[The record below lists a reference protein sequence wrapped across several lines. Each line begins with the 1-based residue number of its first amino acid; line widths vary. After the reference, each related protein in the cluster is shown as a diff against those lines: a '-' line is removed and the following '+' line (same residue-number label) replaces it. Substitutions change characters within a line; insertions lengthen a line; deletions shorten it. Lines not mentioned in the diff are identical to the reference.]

1 MGVFCLCF
9 QAELLF
15 YNSLCSRCRGVT
27 PGLLLDR
34 AKGHSE
40 FIQVCMGCWS
50 FRLRRHRQRAWMWS
64 ASFSYAPGNKRKK
77 YCRSSIQSHLGVL
90 YEKMLGVTNHKID
103 VTTTGFLGAM
113 LSACLVLDASENAD
127 FQCRLLI
134 LQGSVSHC
142 PSSWAL
148 KARKPPKYTKTLL
161 VETLILCLSSHLLLH
176 ILVVLLIYKARKK
189 VWFALRFQDSRIGL
203 CGHNGE
209 VWGHHRGF
217 HLFGFKTC
225 SPSLLMG
232 HVVESS

>member
-1 MGVFCLCF
+1 MGIFCLCF

-27 PGLLLDR
+27 PGLLLDH

-40 FIQVCMGCWS
+40 FIQVYMGCWS

-77 YCRSSIQSHLGVL
+77 YCWSSIQSHLGVL
-90 YEKMLGVTNHKID
+90 YEKMFGVTNHKID

-161 VETLILCLSSHLLLH
+161 VETLILCLHPTFFCTSWWCCWSARHAKKCGLH
-176 ILVVLLIYKARKK
+176 
-189 VWFALRFQDSRIGL
+189 WDSRTPELGCVDTTVK
-203 CGHNGE
+203 CGGTIE
-209 VWGHHRGF
+209 DF
-217 HLFGFKTC
+217 T
-225 SPSLLMG
+225 SLASKPALPVYWWDMW
-232 HVVESS
+232 